1 MVSFKITGEIEKV
14 MEDIRQTEG
23 WAGYLRDKGWK
34 VVSIPS
40 EDKRHKMNA
49 FIVPLGLFGFTLM
62 KLQRSSYDPNWT
74 ELRKIKRKL
83 KTVSSII
90 EPIRVQDELGFK
102 MAGYKLSRFPYL
114 ATNTFILDLTK
125 SEKVLWN
132 NLSENAKRQV
142 NKNKG
147 ALIEECDQK
156 KFFELWK
163 KNSKVWTMKERE
175 LGSLIKRF
183 KGQAR
188 LVVSRTGNIYHSGL
202 LIIYSAD
209 CANYYQTWTSD
220 EGRKSGAHY
229 KLVWDEILR
238 AKSRGIK
245 FFDLEGVFDERWPQ
259 KRWLGFTEFKRRF
272 GGELVSFPGSYFK
285 WL

>member
-1 MVSFKITGEIEKV
+1 MDSVEVIGKTEKV

-23 WAGYLRDKGWK
+23 WAGYLRDKGWE
-34 VVSIPS
+34 VVSVHS
-40 EDKRHKMNA
+40 EDKKHKMNA

-62 KLQRSSYDPNWT
+62 KLQRSSYDPNWA
-74 ELRKIKRKL
+74 ELKRIKRKQR
-83 KTVSSII
+83 TVSSVI
-90 EPIRVQDELGFK
+90 EPIRIQDELGFK
-102 MAGYKLSRFPYL
+102 MAGYKLSKFPYL
-114 ATNTFILDLTK
+114 ATKTFILDLTK
-125 SEKVLWN
+125 SETELWN

-209 CANYYQTWTSD
+209 CANYYQTWTSN
-220 EGRKSGAHY
+220 EGRISGAHY
-229 KLVWDEILR
+229 KLVWEEMLT
-238 AKSRGIK
+238 AKSSGIK
-245 FFDLEGVFDERWPQ
+245 FFDLEGIFDERWPQ

-272 GGELVSFPGSYFK
+272 GGELVSFPGSYFR